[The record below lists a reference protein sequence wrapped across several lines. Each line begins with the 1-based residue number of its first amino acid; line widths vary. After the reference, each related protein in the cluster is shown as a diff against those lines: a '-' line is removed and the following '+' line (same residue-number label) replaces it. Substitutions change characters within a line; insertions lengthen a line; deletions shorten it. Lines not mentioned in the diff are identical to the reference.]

1 MDTAVM
7 AAAIAALSPIMVAFF
22 TWITR
27 RGLERRTVEA
37 QNKAAEIKQQTDLLG
52 QQREDFKA
60 LIGPLQETVV
70 DLRAR
75 VSHLEAAVDKSNRLN
90 TKLIKAL
97 EDVLEHLEEHYQ
109 DPGPR
114 LDRDIKD
121 LLEGK

>member
-1 MDTAVM
+1 M
-7 AAAIAALSPIMVAFF
+7 AAAIAALSPLMVAFF

-27 RGLERRTVEA
+27 RGLERRTVDA
-37 QNKAAEIKQQTDLLG
+37 QNKAAELKQQTDLLG

-75 VSHLEAAVDKSNRLN
+75 VAHLEAAVDRSNRLN
-90 TKLIKAL
+90 VRLIQAL
-97 EDVLEHLEEHYQ
+97 EDVLEHLEERYQ

-121 LLEGK
+121 LLKGR